1 MKKDFAKYKLDDFL
15 LDEDFQAWF
24 RNRDHQTSE
33 DWNQFLREKT
43 LHPESFR
50 EAIQVAEMIASDG
63 FKESPETK
71 ARLWNNIMEI
81 RGMNEAPVVSMW
93 RRFRIPAIAAAVV
106 LVLAGAAWMG
116 GFFEKKGA
124 VQVAQKTL
132 NDAQPGSDKATLTLE
147 DGKVIELDVASAG
160 DLTTT
165 GNIKVVKKGGELTYE
180 VNDAGTGAGNEM
192 AYHRLATPRG
202 GQFRIMLPDGSRVWL
217 NASSSLRFPASFAAN
232 ERRVEVTG
240 EAYFE
245 VAKDKQRPFRVM
257 VSGSEVEVLGTSF
270 NIMAYTNESALK
282 TTLLE
287 GAVKMSHGSQEVLL
301 APGQQLVEQEGKMTL
316 KKNVDVEAEVA
327 WKDGMFLFNGAAL
340 PQVMRQLERWY
351 DVEVQYENGVPKGTL
366 TGEFPRSMMLSE
378 VLQILELSGVV
389 YKIENKKLIISSK

>member
-33 DWNQFLREKT
+33 DWNQFLREET

-63 FKESPETK
+63 FEESPETQ
-71 ARLWNNIMEI
+71 ARLWNNIVEM
-81 RGMNEAPVVSMW
+81 RGTNETRVISIW
-93 RRFRIPAIAAAVV
+93 RRFRVPAVAAAVI
-106 LVLAGAAWMG
+106 LVLAGAAWIG
-116 GFFEKKGA
+116 GFFEKKEA
-124 VQVAQKTL
+124 VQVAQKTV

-160 DLTTT
+160 NLATN
-165 GNIKVVKKGGELTYE
+165 GNIQVVKKGGELTYE

-192 AYHRLATPRG
+192 AYHKLATPRG

-232 ERRVEVTG
+232 ERRVEVAG

-287 GAVKMSHGSQEVLL
+287 GAVKMSHGSKEALL
-301 APGQQLVEQEGKMTL
+301 APGQQLIAQEDKITL

-327 WKDGMFLFNGAAL
+327 WKNGMFLFNGAGL

-378 VLQILELSGVV
+378 VLKVLKLSGFNLEIKDKTIYVR
-389 YKIENKKLIISSK
+389 

>member
-1 MKKDFAKYKLDDFL
+1 MEKAYTKYKLDDFL
-15 LDEDFQAWF
+15 LDEDFQNWF
-24 RNRDHQTSE
+24 RNRNHQTSE
-33 DWNQFLREKT
+33 GWQQFLLEEP

-50 EAIQVAEMIASDG
+50 EAVQVAELIAADG
-63 FKESPETK
+63 FPENPDTK
-71 ARLWNNIMEI
+71 ARLWNNIVEM
-81 RGMNEAPVVSMW
+81 RSMNSAPVVPLW
-93 RRFRIPAIAAAVV
+93 RRFRVPAIAAAVV
-106 LVLAGAAWMG
+106 LVLAGAAWIG
-116 GFFEKKGA
+116 GFFEKKEA
-124 VQVAQKTL
+124 VQVAQKTV

-160 DLTTT
+160 NLATN
-165 GNIKVVKKGGELTYE
+165 GNIRVVKKGGELTYE
-180 VNDAGTGAGNEM
+180 VNDAGAMAGEM
-192 AYHRLATPRG
+192 AYHKLATPRG

-217 NASSSLRFPASFAAN
+217 NASSSLRFPSSFAAN

-270 NIMAYTNESALK
+270 NIMAYSNEPSVK

-287 GAVKMSHGSQEVLL
+287 GSVKMTRGTEEALL
-301 APGQQLVEQEGKMTL
+301 VPGQQLVEQEGKMTL
-316 KKNVDVEAEVA
+316 KKNVDTGAEVA
-327 WKDGMFLFNGAAL
+327 WKNGMFLFNGAAL